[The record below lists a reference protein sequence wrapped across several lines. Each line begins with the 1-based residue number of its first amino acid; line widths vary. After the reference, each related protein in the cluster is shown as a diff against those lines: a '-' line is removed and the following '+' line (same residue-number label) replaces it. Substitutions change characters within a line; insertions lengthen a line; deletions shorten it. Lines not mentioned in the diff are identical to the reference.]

1 MLAALVLM
9 LSAIGLA
16 LFPTVATAQ
25 ELPKPVG
32 YVNDFAGVFTEEV
45 RVNLENALRQTEQE
59 TSVEEV
65 VVTVSSLGDST
76 IEEYAVRLFEEWG
89 IGKRSEDN
97 GILLILAVE
106 ERKVRIE
113 VGYGL
118 EGYITDGRAGR
129 ILDEAVIPDLRNN
142 DYALGLSKGA
152 LAIRMALDETG
163 FTSGKPA
170 PVEPD
175 PLGGLT
181 DWLWLIVGLGLT
193 SVYVVSYMAR
203 TKSIWLGGIW
213 GAGIGALG
221 GFILAPWFWIP
232 IGLAAGGL
240 LGLALDAI
248 LSSAY
253 SNQSGSGRSTGWTH
267 TWGGFSGAGRRP
279 GSHGGFGG
287 FGGGRSGGGGA
298 SRGF

>member
-1 MLAALVLM
+1 MFAALVLT
-9 LSAIGLA
+9 LSAIALA
-16 LFPTVATAQ
+16 LFPGAAAAQ

-32 YVNDFAGVFTEEV
+32 YVNDFANVFPEEV
-45 RVNLENALRQTEQE
+45 RVNLEDALRQTEQE

-65 VVTVSSLGDST
+65 VVTVPNLGGST
-76 IEEYAVRLFEEWG
+76 IEEYAVRLFEEWE

-129 ILDEAVIPDLRNN
+129 ILDEAVIPDLRN
-142 DYALGLSKGA
+142 DEFALGLAKGA

-163 FTSGKPA
+163 YTSGQPA
-170 PVEPD
+170 PVEAN
-175 PLGGLT
+175 PLDGLT
-181 DWLWLIVGLGLT
+181 DWLWIIVTIGLT
-193 SVYVVSYMAR
+193 SIYLVSYMAR
-203 TKSIWLGGIW
+203 TRSIWLGGIW

-221 GFILAPWFWIP
+221 GFFLAPWFWIP
-232 IGLAAGGL
+232 IGLVAGGL
-240 LGLALDAI
+240 LGLALDAL

-253 SNQSGSGRSTGWTH
+253 SNRSGSGRSTGWTH
-267 TWGGFSGAGRRP
+267 TWGGFSGAGRGP

-287 FGGGRSGGGGA
+287 FGGGGSGGGGA